1 MYKDKPGPSPEM
13 RFVVILEITLVTKSF
28 RTDFT
33 LNNEASLGSPVP
45 SFVLDYFSGLKIK
58 YNQINVWNLDLI

>member
-1 MYKDKPGPSPEM
+1 M

-45 SFVLDYFSGLKIK
+45 SFVLDYFSGLLRVRVFHEDMILKI
-58 YNQINVWNLDLI
+58 VLP